1 MRIRTLLF
9 AAAAVILGA
18 VAWLAVTTIDAQ
30 YREKVKNALRRMDRR
45 LDLILAP
52 ERRRPSTD
60 YSAFAYLESD
70 AYSRAFKK
78 LQKDQV
84 RIPSPLLTHKPEF
97 VQLHFQV
104 DAEGKFTSPQVPTSN
119 AKDVQEWVPQEQL
132 TKDEKQ
138 LDKIVKFCQLT
149 TLKQKAVPKLS
160 GLWQQAELVF
170 VRSAKDKVQGFWAD
184 WPTLRAALLEEITD
198 LFPDAALERGEDP
211 ELRLLAIPA
220 VLSAPR
226 QWTRFH
232 AVFAIVALLCLA
244 AMVQIYRQFEKQ
256 RRFASHITHELR
268 GPLTTFRLY
277 HELLD
282 EGLVAEDKRKEY
294 YTTLRQESDRMAHL
308 VENVIALSR
317 LESGRAKFTSEPVT
331 VRALI
336 ERYEP
341 VLKRLAPELEI
352 TIEGD
357 VTVKVDDEAVCQI
370 LANLVE
376 NAVKYGEAPI
386 TLTANG
392 ARITVSDAGGG
403 PGANPFK
410 PYERGRHEG
419 TATRGLGLGLPLARM
434 LAREMGGDLT
444 LERPATF
451 TLRLG

>member
-1 MRIRTLLF
+1 M
-9 AAAAVILGA
+9 GG
-18 VAWLAVTTIDAQ
+18 
-30 YREKVKNALRRMDRR
+30 
-45 LDLILAP
+45 
-52 ERRRPSTD
+52 
-60 YSAFAYLESD
+60 
-70 AYSRAFKK
+70 
-78 LQKDQV
+78 
-84 RIPSPLLTHKPEF
+84 
-97 VQLHFQV
+97 
-104 DAEGKFTSPQVPTSN
+104 EGKFSSPQVPTSN
-119 AKDVQEWVPQEQL
+119 AKDIQDRVKLGQQA
-132 TKDEKQ
+132 KDEKQ
-138 LDKIVKFCQLT
+138 LDKIIAFCESA

-160 GLWQQAELVF
+160 GVWQQDELVF
-170 VRSAKDKVQGFWAD
+170 VRSEKDKVQGFWAD
-184 WPTLRAALLEEITD
+184 WPKLRAPLLEEIAD
-198 LFPDAALERGEDP
+198 LFPDAGLERGEDP

-220 VLSAPR
+220 VLKAPR

-232 AVFAIVALLCLA
+232 AVFAIVALLCLVA
-244 AMVQIYRQFEKQ
+244 VVQIYRQLEKQ

-282 EGLVAEDKRKEY
+282 EGLVAEEKRKEY

-317 LESGRAKFTSEPVT
+317 LESGRAKFRIEAVT

-336 ERYEP
+336 ERHEP
-341 VLKRLAPELEI
+341 VLRRVAPDLQI

-357 VTVKVDDEAVCQI
+357 ATVKVDDEAVCQI

-386 TLTANG
+386 TLTVNG
-392 ARITVSDAGGG
+392 ARIAVSDAGGG

-434 LAREMGGDLT
+434 LAREIGGDLT

>member
-1 MRIRTLLF
+1 VRIKALLF
-9 AAAAVILGA
+9 AAAAVVLGA
-18 VAWLAVTTIDAQ
+18 VAWLSITTIGAQ
-30 YREKVKNALRRMDRR
+30 YNEKVKNALRRMDRR

-60 YSAFAYLESD
+60 YVAFAYLESD
-70 AYSRAFKK
+70 AYTRLFKK
-78 LQKDQV
+78 LKKDQV
-84 RIPSPLLTHKPEF
+84 RIPSPLMTHKPEF
-97 VQLHFQV
+97 VQLHFQI
-104 DAEGKFTSPQVPTSN
+104 DAEGKFSSPQVPTSN
-119 AKDVQEWVPQEQL
+119 AKDIQARVQL
-132 TKDEKQ
+132 KQ
-138 LDKIVKFCQLT
+138 LATNERQLSLIASFCEPD
-149 TLKQKAVPKLS
+149 TLKKKAVPKLS
-160 GLWQQAELVF
+160 GLWQQGELVF
-170 VRSAKDKVQGFWAD
+170 VRSDKDKVQGFWAD

-198 LFPDAALERGEDP
+198 LFPDATLERGEDQ

-232 AVFAIVALLCLA
+232 AVFAIVALLCLVA
-244 AMVQIYRQFEKQ
+244 VVQIYRQFEKQ

-282 EGLVAEDKRKEY
+282 EGLVPEEKRKEY

-317 LESGRAKFTSEPVT
+317 LESGRAKFTIESVT

-341 VLKRLAPELEI
+341 VLKRVAPELEI
-352 TIEGD
+352 TIKGD
-357 VTVKVDDEAVCQI
+357 ATVKVDDEAVCQI

-386 TLTANG
+386 TLVADGN
-392 ARITVSDAGGG
+392 RIAVSDAGGG

-444 LERPATF
+444 LERPSTF
-451 TLRLG
+451 VLRFA